1 MEVSYD
7 SLAKLNGEEELTT
20 LKFRGHG
27 GGGGVHFGH
36 SWSDGGGG
44 KYGSRLWYGM
54 DIF

>member
-27 GGGGVHFGH
+27 GGGGGCILVIPEVR
-36 SWSDGGGG
+36 GGEI
-44 KYGSRLWYGM
+44 W
-54 DIF
+54 

>member
-7 SLAKLNGEEELTT
+7 WLAKLNGEEELTT

-27 GGGGVHFGH
+27 GGGCILVIPEVR
-36 SWSDGGGG
+36 GGGV
-44 KYGSRLWYGM
+44 KYGSRLWCGM